1 MADKR
6 KIRVRVGAV
15 IINDKSVL
23 LIEHLKDGKKYWLV
37 PGGGVKFGEN
47 LIEALE
53 RELKEE
59 LSINIHVNDLL
70 FSSDSI
76 SKNENR
82 HILNLYFSC
91 RHEFG
96 NMQLGEDE
104 RLNNFGYFS
113 ADSLKDMTIIPPIK
127 EELIH
132 LLNGDDERIKRY
144 SGSAWDEI

>member
-1 MADKR
+1 MNEKR

-15 IINDKSVL
+15 IINDRRVL
-23 LIEHLKDGKKYWLV
+23 LIEHIKDGKKYWLV

-47 LIEALE
+47 LKEALE

-59 LSINIHVNDLL
+59 LSIKITVNDLL

-82 HILNLYFSC
+82 HIINLYFSC
-91 RHEFG
+91 QHEFG
-96 NMQLGEDE
+96 NLQLGDDE

-113 ADSLKDMTIIPPIK
+113 ADELAKMTIIPQIK
-127 EELIH
+127 NEL
-132 LLNGDDERIKRY
+132 LLILEKGNDSIKRY
-144 SGSAWDEI
+144 SGSGWDEI